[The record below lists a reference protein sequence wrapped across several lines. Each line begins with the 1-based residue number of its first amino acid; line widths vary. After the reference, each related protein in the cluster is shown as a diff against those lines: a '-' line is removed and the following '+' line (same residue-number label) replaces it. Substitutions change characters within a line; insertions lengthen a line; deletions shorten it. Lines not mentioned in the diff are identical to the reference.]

1 MHYKLSK
8 NRRFNMPL
16 PKKQVL
22 QAIVEHEAPKG
33 DSPAVFLQEI
43 KEPVHEEVLD
53 EGKKSKRKQKSK

>member
-1 MHYKLSK
+1 
-8 NRRFNMPL
+8 MPL
-16 PKKQVL
+16 PKKEML
-22 QAIVEHEAPKG
+22 QEIVEHQEPAE